1 MTRTTPAPTPW
12 ESAEPLPERTT
23 PADLASVPADGLP
36 SHNGPRGRVLVIGA
50 GMAGLV
56 AAHEL
61 LRQGHEPLILE
72 ARSRVGGRIH
82 TVRDLA
88 PGLYAEFGAMR
99 VPRVHELTLGYCR
112 EFGLE
117 LRPGT
122 AFNPKALAYVGGRRL
137 TLEQAE
143 RDPGLLPFPL
153 TSYEAHRSR
162 EEMWREAT
170 EEIRELYRREGE
182 GALEA
187 LAAKYDAYSIRGFLK
202 ARGWSEGAI
211 ERYGVMSHSESTLNT
226 AVMQEFREVIGKA
239 YEDVQEVVGG
249 MDRLP
254 MAFYE
259 RLAPHI
265 RFGVEVTAL
274 EQRGGS
280 VTVRARVGGDRV
292 SFTGDQAVCTLP
304 FSVLRGIEVNPAFS
318 QGKQK
323 AIRQLHYDAATKI
336 FFQVRRPFWEKTDG
350 IRGGTTVTDLPVR
363 RVIYPAYPDSPDS
376 RAVLLASY
384 TWGQD
389 ALQWS
394 AMNSS
399 QRVERALR
407 DISRIHPEIL
417 EVFESGISHSWYQ
430 DPYAMGG
437 YALFEPEQ
445 QSSLQAEINRSEGLV
460 HFAGEHCS
468 QWPAWIEGA
477 VESGLRVAR
486 GIHLGQPL

>member
-1 MTRTTPAPTPW
+1 MRTTTPW
-12 ESAEPLPERTT
+12 ESTEPLPERST
-23 PADLASVPADGLP
+23 PAALGTVPADGLP
-36 SHNGPRGRVLVIGA
+36 DATLPRRRVLVIGA

-56 AAHEL
+56 AGYEL
-61 LRQGHEPLILE
+61 LRRGHEPLILE
-72 ARSRVGGRIH
+72 ARARVGGRIH

-99 VPRVHELTLGYCR
+99 IPRVHALTLGYCR
-112 EFGLE
+112 EFGLA

-122 AFNPKALAYVGGRRL
+122 ARNPRTLAYVGGRRL
-137 TLEQAE
+137 TLKEAE
-143 RDPGLLPFPL
+143 ADPRLLPFPL
-153 TSYEAHRSR
+153 ASYEANRTR

-170 EEIRELYRREGE
+170 EEIRELYQREGKE
-182 GALEA
+182 ALEA

-211 ERYGVMSHSESTLNT
+211 ERHAVMSFSESTLNT
-226 AVMQEFREVIGKA
+226 AVMQEFREVIGEA
-239 YEDVQEVVGG
+239 YDDVQEVVGG

-259 RLAPHI
+259 RLASRI
-265 RFGVEVTAL
+265 RFGVEVVAL
-274 EQRGGS
+274 EQDGTS

-292 SFTGDQAVCTLP
+292 SFTGDEAICTLP
-304 FSVLRGIEVNPAFS
+304 FSVLRGLEVNPAFS
-318 QGKQK
+318 HGKQK
-323 AIRQLHYDAATKI
+323 AVRQLHYDAATKI
-336 FFQVRRPFWEKTDG
+336 FFQVRRPFWEETDG

-363 RVIYPAYPDSPDS
+363 RVIYPAHPDSPTS
-376 RAVLLASY
+376 RTVLLASY

-394 AMNSS
+394 AMSPD

-407 DISRIHPEIL
+407 DVSRIHPEIL
-417 EVFESGISHSWYQ
+417 HEFEAGISHSWYQ
-430 DPYAMGG
+430 DPYAMGA

-445 QSSLQAEINRSEGLV
+445 QTSLAADINRSEGRI

-477 VESGLRVAR
+477 VESGIRAAR
-486 GIHLGQPL
+486 RIHLGQTV